1 MTLLKVSFLKVTAAC
16 VHCNFNGVVLRWNCN
31 AIWVKI
37 KIDQS
42 ICRDIFVNFDIS
54 KIFSYMYDWIHT
66 IKQYGSYGCRRVNC
80 KDKKIH

>member
-1 MTLLKVSFLKVTAAC
+1 MQSGLKSRLIRVSAGTF
-16 VHCNFNGVVLRWNCN
+16 
-31 AIWVKI
+31 
-37 KIDQS
+37 
-42 ICRDIFVNFDIS
+42 FVNFDIS